1 MSNFFKRTKHAWEEN
16 EYDKIHGKFSNGGQ
30 TPAYGNE
37 KTASQMII
45 ELQNKN
51 ATLRLALG
59 KLTQLCKNTRMQEQ
73 DEIWA
78 HYIGVAIEAMSETD
92 PNGKWDGIRL

>member
-1 MSNFFKRTKHAWEEN
+1 MSNFFKRTKRAYEE
-16 EYDKIHGKFSNGGQ
+16 EQYDRVFSNGNQ

-45 ELQNKN
+45 ELQDKN

-59 KLTQLCKNTRMQEQ
+59 KLTQLCKNTRMQER

-78 HYIGVAIEAMSETD
+78 HYVGLAQEAMNNTD

>member
-1 MSNFFKRTKHAWEEN
+1 MSNFLKRTKRAYEEN
-16 EYDKIHGKFSNGGQ
+16 QFDNGGQ

-59 KLTQLCKNTRMQEQ
+59 KLTQLCKNTRMQER
-73 DEIWA
+73 DEIWN
-78 HYIGVAIEAMSETD
+78 HYIGLAIEAMNNTD